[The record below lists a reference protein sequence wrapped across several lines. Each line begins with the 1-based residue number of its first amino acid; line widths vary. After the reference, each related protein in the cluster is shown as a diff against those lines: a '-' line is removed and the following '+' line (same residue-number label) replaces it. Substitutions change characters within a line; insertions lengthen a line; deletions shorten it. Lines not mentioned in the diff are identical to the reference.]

1 MPLPPAL
8 VHALKL
14 IAKENY
20 SLATIR
26 NAFIFAG
33 ALPEWQDTAP
43 HGGSQREE
51 AVQQWIDGINKH
63 APRELDR
70 IVSGVVEDML
80 AREDLDPQQVQLL
93 KRHAGKVGYLAGV
106 AEGPDQVQFPSQI
119 SRLLDHLIRHFRR
132 AERPLRNRRK
142 GKPQFELGDE
152 YDVQDL
158 LHSQLRVWISDIRAE
173 EWTPSYT
180 GKASRIDFVLA
191 EYRIAIEVK
200 YVRDAG
206 HARHVGQE
214 LEIDIGHYVVH
225 PHVDQLWIVVFDQH
239 GHISNPKALR
249 DLGGVRTNNDRR
261 LEIRSYVV
269 GGHHSPPVVNA

>member
-1 MPLPPAL
+1 MPLTPAL

-14 IAKENY
+14 VAKDSC
-20 SLATIR
+20 SLATIK

-33 ALPEWQDTAP
+33 ALPEWQDTTE

-51 AVQQWIDGINKH
+51 AMQQWIDGVRKH
-63 APRELDR
+63 SPADLDR
-70 IVSGVVEDML
+70 IVSGVVEDLL
-80 AREDLDPQQVQLL
+80 AREDIDPKQSKLL
-93 KRHAGKVGYLAGV
+93 RWHAARAGYLTGV

-119 SRLLDHLIRHFRR
+119 SRLLDHLIKHFRR

-142 GKPQFELGDE
+142 DKPHFQLGDE

-173 EWTPSYT
+173 EWTPSYA
-180 GKASRIDFVLA
+180 GKGSRIDFVLA
-191 EYRIAIEVK
+191 EYGIAIEVK
-200 YVRDAG
+200 YIRNAD

-225 PHVDQLWIVVFDQH
+225 PDVEQLWIVVFDQH

-249 DLGGVRTNNDRR
+249 DLGSVRMNNDRR
-261 LEIRSYVV
+261 LEVRSYVV